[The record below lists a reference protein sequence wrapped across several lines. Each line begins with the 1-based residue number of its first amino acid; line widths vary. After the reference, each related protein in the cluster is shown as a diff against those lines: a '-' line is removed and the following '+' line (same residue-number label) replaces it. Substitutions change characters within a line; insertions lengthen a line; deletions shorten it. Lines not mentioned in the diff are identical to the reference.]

1 MKRVL
6 TITGILLIILICS
19 VLGIQHISKTNLQMN
34 QYLENTISYLSS
46 ENYTQALEEIESA
59 KKLWEKSG
67 SFINTYVNHETVD
80 VIEENLVRLS
90 ANIHNRQA
98 TPSLVLI
105 EAIQF
110 ELNHIYECELPTLK
124 NIF

>member
-67 SFINTYVNHETVD
+67 SFINNYVNHETDD
-80 VIEENLVRLS
+80 VI
-90 ANIHNRQA
+90 
-98 TPSLVLI
+98 
-105 EAIQF
+105 
-110 ELNHIYECELPTLK
+110 
-124 NIF
+124 